1 MVEEYFDVYLIGYGN
16 DNKNSVFV
24 VMLPERL
31 NEYYINYDEK
41 RPFKI
46 KDSSYT
52 VSISDSGKPKID
64 KPIKLRGRLGYFIK
78 DDDRGY
84 IFFNDFSDRNY

>member
-46 KDSSYT
+46 KDSSYN
-52 VSISDSGKPKID
+52 SINKW
-64 KPIKLRGRLGYFIK
+64 
-78 DDDRGY
+78 
-84 IFFNDFSDRNY
+84 